1 MSYAYQCG
9 RRPKSDNFDA
19 SVPFPTEEENEEIE
33 EEEEEVDEEVDFD
46 RPLSRGT
53 KSGRIMPKI
62 WTSISDS
69 KVLFEKCDCRCR
81 FGSAG
86 SWLFS

>member
-46 RPLSRGT
+46 RPTFKRDQ
-53 KSGRIMPKI
+53 I
-62 WTSISDS
+62 WSDYAED
-69 KVLFEKCDCRCR
+69 LDFDQ
-81 FGSAG
+81 
-86 SWLFS
+86 